1 MIYLYSLLSNLIGT
15 FSTVCTSILND
26 QVQGNPTFR
35 LIVLLYGYEAG
46 SSDPSVFGHLQY
58 AINKF
63 KFILLSLK
71 ILHVCDTVQRKTYN
85 DTSRKNTTMHS
96 RSSENVHLR

>member
-15 FSTVCTSILND
+15 FSTVFTSILND

-63 KFILLSLK
+63 KFILLSLNIYTCLRHSTKEK
-71 ILHVCDTVQRKTYN
+71 IQ
-85 DTSRKNTTMHS
+85 
-96 RSSENVHLR
+96 

>member
-26 QVQGNPTFR
+26 QVQGNPTCR

-46 SSDPSVFGHLQY
+46 PSDPSVFGHLQY

-63 KFILLSLK
+63 KFIFIVIKHIYMTQVGKIPQCIHDRLK
-71 ILHVCDTVQRKTYN
+71 MST
-85 DTSRKNTTMHS
+85 
-96 RSSENVHLR
+96 